1 MSRDQNTGRSNTIKL
16 GNKSFERMEQFPH
29 LKINL
34 NNQNRIQ
41 EEIKSRIKSGN
52 AFYLSVQNLMS
63 SNLLFQHV
71 KIRIYRTIIWLFF
84 VWV

>member
-16 GNKSFERMEQFPH
+16 GNKSFERMEQSRY
-29 LKINL
+29 LETTL
-34 NNQNRIQ
+34 NNQNFIH
-41 EEIKSRIKSGN
+41 EEIMSRIKSGN

-63 SNLLFQHV
+63 SNLLFKHV
-71 KIRIYRTIIWLFF
+71 KIKIYGTIIWFF